1 MLKFSVSQRTLP
13 VHYMKQTMVNLSA
26 SSTLSQDKRRRMQG
40 PTISSSSW
48 EVWKEGPTTP
58 AVVIR
63 RNHQTPRKV
72 LTPGRVSHHS
82 EGGAPHDLQR
92 KRRSPVKRSETIR
105 MKVWSSQLDRVK
117 RKTESLRKKV
127 RERSGRKGDTYRCH
141 IVNCKLTGSPLG
153 VNTFTI

>member
-26 SSTLSQDKRRRMQG
+26 SSPLGQDKRRRMHG